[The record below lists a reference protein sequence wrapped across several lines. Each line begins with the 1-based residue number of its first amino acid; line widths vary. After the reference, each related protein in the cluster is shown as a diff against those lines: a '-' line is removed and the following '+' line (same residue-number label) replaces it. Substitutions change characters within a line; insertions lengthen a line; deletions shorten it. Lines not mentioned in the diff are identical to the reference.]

1 MEQAIKILIVE
12 DNVII
17 ADDMQS
23 MLEDIGY
30 EIVDNVIVYEQAV
43 EVLKNKQVDLVLIDI
58 ILASDKTGIDLGKH
72 IRENYDIPFIFV
84 TSNSDRATVEN
95 AKTVKPNGYL
105 VKPFEQQDLY
115 TSIEIALSNFIYG
128 NQSSNKESAFDAE
141 TNDNAPMSNSIL
153 KDSIFVKKQHLYYR
167 IQFGDIQFIKADN
180 VYLEVNTADKKF
192 LVRSPLKDYLEKLPK
207 NKFYRAHKS
216 YIVNVDHID
225 AINSKDIMINNTLIP
240 ISKDFKEFIIS
251 AMNSWS
257 DVFYEPFETQ
267 IKKFKFVFLD
277 MNFCIVRQNC
287 KT

>member
-1 MEQAIKILIVE
+1 MEHPIKILIVE

-23 MLEDIGY
+23 MLEEIGY

-43 EVLKNKQVDLVLIDI
+43 EVLKSKEVDLVLIDI

-72 IRENYDIPFIFV
+72 IRDNYKIPFIFV

-115 TSIEIALSNFIYG
+115 TSIEIALSNFDYE
-128 NQSSNKESAFDAE
+128 NKAVPAE
-141 TNDNAPMSNSIL
+141 AAATTDKMSPNSVL

-167 IQFGDIQFIKADN
+167 IPFGDIQFIKADN
-180 VYLEVNTADKKF
+180 VYLEVNTVDKKF
-192 LVRSPLKDYLEKLPK
+192 LVRSPLKDYLQKLPR

-225 AINSKDIMINNTLIP
+225 AVNSKDIMINNTLIP
-240 ISKDFKEFIIS
+240 ISKDFKEFILS
-251 AMNSWS
+251 AMNS
-257 DVFYEPFETQ
+257 
-267 IKKFKFVFLD
+267 
-277 MNFCIVRQNC
+277 
-287 KT
+287 

>member
-1 MEQAIKILIVE
+1 M
-12 DNVII
+12 II

-23 MLEDIGY
+23 MLEEIGY
-30 EIVDNVIVYEQAV
+30 EIVDNVIVYEQAE
-43 EVLKNKQVDLVLIDI
+43 EVLRTKEVDLVLIDI

-72 IRENYDIPFIFV
+72 IRDNYDIPFIFV

-115 TSIEIALSNFIYG
+115 TSIEIALSNFTHSNRANRPSG
-128 NQSSNKESAFDAE
+128 HSDSSEGIAS
-141 TNDNAPMSNSIL
+141 NALM

-167 IQFGDIQFIKADN
+167 IQFDDIQFIKADN
-180 VYLEVNTADKKF
+180 VYLEVNTKDKKF

-225 AINSKDIMINNTLIP
+225 AINSKDILVNNTLIP

-251 AMNSWS
+251 AMNS
-257 DVFYEPFETQ
+257 
-267 IKKFKFVFLD
+267 
-277 MNFCIVRQNC
+277 
-287 KT
+287 

>member
-1 MEQAIKILIVE
+1 MEQPIKILIVE

-23 MLEDIGY
+23 MLEEIGY
-30 EIVDNVIVYEQAV
+30 EIVDNVIVYEQAI
-43 EVLKNKQVDLVLIDI
+43 EVLKTQQVDLVLIDI

-128 NQSSNKESAFDAE
+128 KQNISKNVSDEDLNEDL
-141 TNDNAPMSNSIL
+141 PMSNSIL

-180 VYLEVNTADKKF
+180 VYLEVNTIDKKF
-192 LVRSPLKDYLEKLPK
+192 LVRSPLKDYLEKLPQ

-251 AMNSWS
+251 AMNS
-257 DVFYEPFETQ
+257 
-267 IKKFKFVFLD
+267 
-277 MNFCIVRQNC
+277 
-287 KT
+287 

>member
-1 MEQAIKILIVE
+1 MEQPIRILIVE

-23 MLEDIGY
+23 MLEEIGY

-43 EVLKNKQVDLVLIDI
+43 EVLKTQHVDLVLIDI
-58 ILASDKTGIDLGKH
+58 ILASDKTGIDLGRH

-95 AKTVKPNGYL
+95 AKMVKPNGYL

-115 TSIEIALSNFIYG
+115 TSIEIALSNFTRSDDSAAAVVE
-128 NQSSNKESAFDAE
+128 NQEDV
-141 TNDNAPMSNSIL
+141 PMSNTVL

-167 IQFGDIQFIKADN
+167 IQFSDIRFIKADN
-180 VYLEVNTADKKF
+180 VYLEVNTVDKKF

-225 AINSKDIMINNTLIP
+225 AINSKDIMIKDTLIP

-251 AMNSWS
+251 AMNS
-257 DVFYEPFETQ
+257 
-267 IKKFKFVFLD
+267 
-277 MNFCIVRQNC
+277 
-287 KT
+287 

>member
-1 MEQAIKILIVE
+1 MDQPIKILIVE

-23 MLEDIGY
+23 MLEEIGY

-43 EVLKNKQVDLVLIDI
+43 EVLKNNEVDLVLIDI
-58 ILASDKTGIDLGKH
+58 ILASDKTGIDLGQH
-72 IRENYDIPFIFV
+72 IRENYNIPFIFV

-115 TSIEIALSNFIYG
+115 TSIEIALSNFDYSTDASGSATAAAGDGVMG
-128 NQSSNKESAFDAE
+128 NSV
-141 TNDNAPMSNSIL
+141 L

-167 IQFGDIQFIKADN
+167 IPFDDIHFIKADN
-180 VYLEVNTADKKF
+180 VYLEVNTVDKKF
-192 LVRSPLKDYLEKLPK
+192 LVRSPLKDYLRKLPE

-251 AMNSWS
+251 AMNS
-257 DVFYEPFETQ
+257 
-267 IKKFKFVFLD
+267 
-277 MNFCIVRQNC
+277 
-287 KT
+287 

>member
-1 MEQAIKILIVE
+1 MEEPIKILIVE

-23 MLEDIGY
+23 MLEEIGY
-30 EIVDNVIVYEQAV
+30 EIVDNVIVYEQAE
-43 EVLKNKQVDLVLIDI
+43 EVLKKKQVDLVLIDI

-72 IRENYDIPFIFV
+72 IRENYNIPFIFV

-115 TSIEIALSNFIYG
+115 TSIEIALSGFNYSEKG
-128 NQSSNKESAFDAE
+128 DNKADI
-141 TNDNAPMSNSIL
+141 DDRPLSNSIL

-192 LVRSPLKDYLEKLPK
+192 LVRSPLKDYLEKLPA

-225 AINSKDIMINNTLIP
+225 AINSKDIMINNNLIP
-240 ISKDFKEFIIS
+240 ISKEFKEFIIS
-251 AMNSWS
+251 AMNS
-257 DVFYEPFETQ
+257 
-267 IKKFKFVFLD
+267 
-277 MNFCIVRQNC
+277 
-287 KT
+287 

>member
-1 MEQAIKILIVE
+1 MEQPIKILIVE

-23 MLEDIGY
+23 MLEEIGY

-43 EVLKNKQVDLVLIDI
+43 EVLKNQQVDLVLIDI

-128 NQSSNKESAFDAE
+128 KQSSGGRQLNEDINE
-141 TNDNAPMSNSIL
+141 DVPMSNSIL

-180 VYLEVNTADKKF
+180 VYLEVNTIDKKF
-192 LVRSPLKDYLEKLPK
+192 LVRSPLKDYLEKLPQ

-251 AMNSWS
+251 AMNS
-257 DVFYEPFETQ
+257 
-267 IKKFKFVFLD
+267 
-277 MNFCIVRQNC
+277 
-287 KT
+287 

>member
-1 MEQAIKILIVE
+1 LEQPIKILIVE

-23 MLEDIGY
+23 MLEEIGY

-43 EVLKNKQVDLVLIDI
+43 EVLKNNQVDLVLIDI

-72 IRENYDIPFIFV
+72 IRDQYNIPFIFV

-95 AKTVKPNGYL
+95 AKTVKPDGYL

-115 TSIEIALSNFIYG
+115 TSIEIALSNFNY
-128 NQSSNKESAFDAE
+128 SKKE
-141 TNDNAPMSNSIL
+141 NAKEIDEAGESFTSNSVL
-153 KDSIFVKKQHLYYR
+153 RDSIFVKKQHLYYR
-167 IQFGDIQFIKADN
+167 IQFKDIQFIKADN

-192 LVRSPLKDYLEKLPK
+192 LVRSPLKDYLEKLPQ

-225 AINSKDIMINNTLIP
+225 AINSKDIVINNNLIP
-240 ISKDFKEFIIS
+240 ISKDFKEFILS
-251 AMNSWS
+251 SMNS
-257 DVFYEPFETQ
+257 
-267 IKKFKFVFLD
+267 
-277 MNFCIVRQNC
+277 
-287 KT
+287 

>member
-1 MEQAIKILIVE
+1 MEQPIRILIVE

-23 MLEDIGY
+23 MLEEIGY
-30 EIVDNVIVYEQAV
+30 EIVDNVIVYEQAE
-43 EVLKNKQVDLVLIDI
+43 EVLKTQKVDLVLIDI
-58 ILASDKTGIDLGKH
+58 ILASDRTGIDLGKH

-115 TSIEIALSNFIYG
+115 TSIEIALANFTHSTQADKQG
-128 NQSSNKESAFDAE
+128 SEMVQDEL
-141 TNDNAPMSNSIL
+141 PLSNSVL

-167 IQFGDIQFIKADN
+167 IQFEDIQFIKADN
-180 VYLEVNTADKKF
+180 VYLEVNTVDKKF

-225 AINSKDIMINNTLIP
+225 AINSKDIMINNNLIP

-251 AMNSWS
+251 AMNS
-257 DVFYEPFETQ
+257 
-267 IKKFKFVFLD
+267 
-277 MNFCIVRQNC
+277 
-287 KT
+287 

>member
-1 MEQAIKILIVE
+1 LEHPIRILIVE

-23 MLEDIGY
+23 MLEEIGY
-30 EIVDNVIVYEQAV
+30 EIVDNVIVFEQAV
-43 EVLKNKQVDLVLIDI
+43 DVLKNNPVDLVLIDI

-72 IRENYDIPFIFV
+72 IRQEYNIPFIFV

-95 AKTVKPNGYL
+95 AKTVKPDGYL

-115 TSIEIALSNFIYG
+115 TSIEIALSNFNY
-128 NQSSNKESAFDAE
+128 NKREMKDYDADGESF
-141 TNDNAPMSNSIL
+141 TSNSIL

-167 IQFGDIQFIKADN
+167 IQFCDIQFIKADN

-225 AINSKDIMINNTLIP
+225 AINSKDIMINNTQIP
-240 ISKDFKEFIIS
+240 ISKDFKEFILS
-251 AMNSWS
+251 AMNS
-257 DVFYEPFETQ
+257 
-267 IKKFKFVFLD
+267 
-277 MNFCIVRQNC
+277 
-287 KT
+287 

>member
-1 MEQAIKILIVE
+1 MEQPIRILIVE

-23 MLEDIGY
+23 MLEEIGY
-30 EIVDNVIVYEQAV
+30 EIVDNVIVYEQAE
-43 EVLKNKQVDLVLIDI
+43 EVLKTQQVDLVLIDI

-115 TSIEIALSNFIYG
+115 TSIEIALANFTYG
-128 NQSSNKESAFDAE
+128 TGDGNKPQQAPSQEDV
-141 TNDNAPMSNSIL
+141 PMSNSVL

-180 VYLEVNTADKKF
+180 VYLEVNTVDKKF

-225 AINSKDIMINNTLIP
+225 AINSKDIMINNNLIP

-251 AMNSWS
+251 AMNS
-257 DVFYEPFETQ
+257 
-267 IKKFKFVFLD
+267 
-277 MNFCIVRQNC
+277 
-287 KT
+287 

>member
-1 MEQAIKILIVE
+1 MERPVKILIVE

-23 MLEDIGY
+23 MLEEIGY
-30 EIVDNVIVYEQAV
+30 EIVDNVIVYEQA
-43 EVLKNKQVDLVLIDI
+43 EQVLKTQEVDLVLIDI

-72 IRENYDIPFIFV
+72 IRDNYNIPFIFV

-115 TSIEIALSNFIYG
+115 TSIEIALSNFDYSG
-128 NQSSNKESAFDAE
+128 KSDSQ
-141 TNDNAPMSNSIL
+141 APAGSDDQVVSNSVL
-153 KDSIFVKKQHLYYR
+153 RDSIFVKKQHLYYR
-167 IQFGDIQFIKADN
+167 IQFGDIQYIKADN
-180 VYLEVNTADKKF
+180 VYLEVHTVDKKF
-192 LVRSPLKDYLEKLPK
+192 LVRSPLKDYLGKLPK

-251 AMNSWS
+251 AMNS
-257 DVFYEPFETQ
+257 
-267 IKKFKFVFLD
+267 
-277 MNFCIVRQNC
+277 
-287 KT
+287 

>member
-1 MEQAIKILIVE
+1 MEQPVKILIVE

-23 MLEDIGY
+23 MLEEIGY

-43 EVLKNKQVDLVLIDI
+43 EVLKSQQVDLVLIDI

-72 IRENYDIPFIFV
+72 IRDNYDIPFIFV

-128 NQSSNKESAFDAE
+128 KQTGNTVNGELNEDV
-141 TNDNAPMSNSIL
+141 PMSNSIL

-180 VYLEVNTADKKF
+180 VYLEVNTIDKKF

-251 AMNSWS
+251 AMNS
-257 DVFYEPFETQ
+257 
-267 IKKFKFVFLD
+267 
-277 MNFCIVRQNC
+277 
-287 KT
+287 

>member
-1 MEQAIKILIVE
+1 MEQPIRILIVE

-23 MLEDIGY
+23 MLEEIGY
-30 EIVDNVIVYEQAV
+30 EIVDNVIVYEQAE
-43 EVLKNKQVDLVLIDI
+43 EVLKTQEVDLVLIDI

-95 AKTVKPNGYL
+95 AKTVRPNGYL

-115 TSIEIALSNFIYG
+115 TSIEIALSNFIHSPKG
-128 NQSSNKESAFDAE
+128 ENGEIPQAAVSDE
-141 TNDNAPMSNSIL
+141 PMSNAVL

-180 VYLEVNTADKKF
+180 VYLEVNTIDKKF
-192 LVRSPLKDYLEKLPK
+192 LVRSPLKNYLEKLPK

-225 AINSKDIMINNTLIP
+225 AINSKDIMINETLIP

-251 AMNSWS
+251 AMNS
-257 DVFYEPFETQ
+257 
-267 IKKFKFVFLD
+267 
-277 MNFCIVRQNC
+277 
-287 KT
+287 

>member
-1 MEQAIKILIVE
+1 MEQPIRILIVE

-23 MLEDIGY
+23 MLEEIGY
-30 EIVDNVIVYEQAV
+30 EIVDNVIVYEQAE
-43 EVLKNKQVDLVLIDI
+43 EVLKTQKVDLVLIDI

-115 TSIEIALSNFIYG
+115 TSIEIALSNFTYG
-128 NQSSNKESAFDAE
+128 TGEGKGGDHE
-141 TNDNAPMSNSIL
+141 TAQEDVPMSNSVL

-180 VYLEVNTADKKF
+180 VYLEVNTVDKKF

-225 AINSKDIMINNTLIP
+225 AINSKDIMINNNLIP

-251 AMNSWS
+251 AMNS
-257 DVFYEPFETQ
+257 
-267 IKKFKFVFLD
+267 
-277 MNFCIVRQNC
+277 
-287 KT
+287 

>member
-1 MEQAIKILIVE
+1 M
-12 DNVII
+12 II

-23 MLEDIGY
+23 MLEEIGY

-43 EVLKNKQVDLVLIDI
+43 EVLKSQQVDLVLIDI

-128 NQSSNKESAFDAE
+128 KQSGSKANSTDDVNEDV
-141 TNDNAPMSNSIL
+141 PMSNSIL

-180 VYLEVNTADKKF
+180 VYLEVNTVDKKF
-192 LVRSPLKDYLEKLPK
+192 LVRSPLKDYLEKLPQ

-251 AMNSWS
+251 AMNS
-257 DVFYEPFETQ
+257 
-267 IKKFKFVFLD
+267 
-277 MNFCIVRQNC
+277 
-287 KT
+287 

>member
-1 MEQAIKILIVE
+1 MEQPIKILIVE

-23 MLEDIGY
+23 MLEEIGY
-30 EIVDNVIVYEQAV
+30 EIVDNVIVYEQAE
-43 EVLKNKQVDLVLIDI
+43 EVLRTKQVDLVLIDI

-95 AKTVKPNGYL
+95 AKSVQPNGYL

-115 TSIEIALSNFIYG
+115 TSIEIALSNFV
-128 NQSSNKESAFDAE
+128 QSKQRPRTTETSAQQDSMVSNGSV
-141 TNDNAPMSNSIL
+141 L
-153 KDSIFVKKQHLYYR
+153 KNSIFVKKQHLYYR
-167 IQFGDIQFIKADN
+167 IQFEDILFIKADN
-180 VYLEVNTADKKF
+180 VYLEVNTVDKKF
-192 LVRSPLKDYLEKLPK
+192 LVRSPLKDYLTKLPQD
-207 NKFYRAHKS
+207 KFYRAHKS

-251 AMNSWS
+251 AMNS
-257 DVFYEPFETQ
+257 
-267 IKKFKFVFLD
+267 
-277 MNFCIVRQNC
+277 
-287 KT
+287 

>member
-1 MEQAIKILIVE
+1 MEQPIKILIVE

-23 MLEDIGY
+23 MLEEIGY

-43 EVLKNKQVDLVLIDI
+43 EVLKSQQVDLVLIDI
-58 ILASDKTGIDLGKH
+58 ILASDKTGIDLGRH
-72 IRENYDIPFIFV
+72 IRDNYDIPFIFV

-128 NQSSNKESAFDAE
+128 KQAKSIDDDNSEISSD
-141 TNDNAPMSNSIL
+141 APMSNSIL

-180 VYLEVNTADKKF
+180 VYLEVNTIDKKF

-251 AMNSWS
+251 AMNS
-257 DVFYEPFETQ
+257 
-267 IKKFKFVFLD
+267 
-277 MNFCIVRQNC
+277 
-287 KT
+287 

>member
-1 MEQAIKILIVE
+1 MEQPIKILIVE

-23 MLEDIGY
+23 MLEEIGY
-30 EIVDNVIVYEQAV
+30 EIVDNVIVYEQAE
-43 EVLKNKQVDLVLIDI
+43 EVLKTKQVDLVLIDI

-72 IRENYDIPFIFV
+72 IRQNYNIPFIFV

-115 TSIEIALSNFIYG
+115 TSIEIALSNFTYG
-128 NQSSNKESAFDAE
+128 EKTGGGGQEGDDDDDKL
-141 TNDNAPMSNSIL
+141 MSNSVL

-167 IQFGDIQFIKADN
+167 IQFEDIQFIKADN
-180 VYLEVNTADKKF
+180 VYLEVNTKDKKF

-225 AINSKDIMINNTLIP
+225 AINSKDILINNTLIP
-240 ISKDFKEFIIS
+240 ISKDFKEFIIA
-251 AMNSWS
+251 AMNS
-257 DVFYEPFETQ
+257 
-267 IKKFKFVFLD
+267 
-277 MNFCIVRQNC
+277 
-287 KT
+287 

>member
-1 MEQAIKILIVE
+1 MEQPIKILIVE

-23 MLEDIGY
+23 MLEEIGY

-43 EVLKNKQVDLVLIDI
+43 EVLKNQQVDLVLIDI

-128 NQSSNKESAFDAE
+128 KQSSGGSQLDENINEDV
-141 TNDNAPMSNSIL
+141 PMSNSIL

-180 VYLEVNTADKKF
+180 VYLEVNTIDKKF
-192 LVRSPLKDYLEKLPK
+192 LVRSPLKDYLEKLPQ

-251 AMNSWS
+251 AMNS
-257 DVFYEPFETQ
+257 
-267 IKKFKFVFLD
+267 
-277 MNFCIVRQNC
+277 
-287 KT
+287 

>member
-1 MEQAIKILIVE
+1 LEQPIRILIVE

-23 MLEDIGY
+23 MLEEIGY

-43 EVLKNKQVDLVLIDI
+43 EVLKNKEVDLVLIDI

-72 IRENYDIPFIFV
+72 IRENYNIPFIFV

-115 TSIEIALSNFIYG
+115 TSIEIALSNFISVKNNSAG
-128 NQSSNKESAFDAE
+128 ESQEEEDDRLMSNKV
-141 TNDNAPMSNSIL
+141 L

-180 VYLEVNTADKKF
+180 VYLEVNTVDKKF
-192 LVRSPLKDYLEKLPK
+192 LVRSPLKDYLEKLPQQ
-207 NKFYRAHKS
+207 KFYRAHKS

-225 AINSKDIMINNTLIP
+225 AINSKDILINNTLIP
-240 ISKDFKEFIIS
+240 ISKEFKEFIIS
-251 AMNSWS
+251 AMNS
-257 DVFYEPFETQ
+257 
-267 IKKFKFVFLD
+267 
-277 MNFCIVRQNC
+277 
-287 KT
+287 

>member
-1 MEQAIKILIVE
+1 MEQPIRILIVE

-23 MLEDIGY
+23 MLEEIGY
-30 EIVDNVIVYEQAV
+30 EIVDNVIVYEQAE
-43 EVLKNKQVDLVLIDI
+43 EVLRNKEVDLVLIDI

-115 TSIEIALSNFIYG
+115 TSIEIALSNFIYSG
-128 NQSSNKESAFDAE
+128 NKQNPGSDDSDIA
-141 TNDNAPMSNSIL
+141 MSNSIL

-167 IQFGDIQFIKADN
+167 IQFEDIQFIKADN
-180 VYLEVNTADKKF
+180 VYLEVNTVDKKF
-192 LVRSPLKDYLEKLPK
+192 LVRSPLKEYLEKLPK

-216 YIVNVDHID
+216 YIVNVDYIE
-225 AINSKDIMINNTLIP
+225 AINSKDIMINNHLIP
-240 ISKDFKEFIIS
+240 ISKEFKEFIIS
-251 AMNSWS
+251 AMNS
-257 DVFYEPFETQ
+257 
-267 IKKFKFVFLD
+267 
-277 MNFCIVRQNC
+277 
-287 KT
+287 

>member
-1 MEQAIKILIVE
+1 LEQPIRILIVE

-23 MLEDIGY
+23 MLEEIGY
-30 EIVDNVIVYEQAV
+30 EIVDNVIVYEQA
-43 EVLKNKQVDLVLIDI
+43 ERVLKSEQVDLVLIDI

-115 TSIEIALSNFIYG
+115 TSIEIALSNFTYG
-128 NQSSNKESAFDAE
+128 TAKSSSEEGMSD
-141 TNDNAPMSNSIL
+141 DDVPMSNSVL

-180 VYLEVNTADKKF
+180 VYLEVNTVDKKF

-207 NKFYRAHKS
+207 KKFYRAHKS

-225 AINSKDIMINNTLIP
+225 AINSKDVMINNNLIP

-251 AMNSWS
+251 AMNS
-257 DVFYEPFETQ
+257 
-267 IKKFKFVFLD
+267 
-277 MNFCIVRQNC
+277 
-287 KT
+287 

>member
-1 MEQAIKILIVE
+1 MEQPIRILIVE

-23 MLEDIGY
+23 MLEEIGY

-43 EVLKNKQVDLVLIDI
+43 EVLKNKEVDLVLIDI

-72 IRENYDIPFIFV
+72 IRENYNIPFIFV

-115 TSIEIALSNFIYG
+115 TSIEIALSNFTSVKNNG
-128 NQSSNKESAFDAE
+128 ASESQEEEDDRLMSNKV
-141 TNDNAPMSNSIL
+141 L

-180 VYLEVNTADKKF
+180 VYLEVNTVDKKF
-192 LVRSPLKDYLEKLPK
+192 LVRSPLKDYLEKLPQQ
-207 NKFYRAHKS
+207 KFYRAHKS

-225 AINSKDIMINNTLIP
+225 AINSKDILINNTLIP
-240 ISKDFKEFIIS
+240 ISKEFKEFIIS
-251 AMNSWS
+251 AMNS
-257 DVFYEPFETQ
+257 
-267 IKKFKFVFLD
+267 
-277 MNFCIVRQNC
+277 
-287 KT
+287 

>member
-1 MEQAIKILIVE
+1 M
-12 DNVII
+12 II

-23 MLEDIGY
+23 MLEEIGY

-43 EVLKNKQVDLVLIDI
+43 EVLKNKEVDLVLIDI

-72 IRENYDIPFIFV
+72 IRENYNIPFIFV

-115 TSIEIALSNFIYG
+115 TSIEIALSNFTSIKNTG
-128 NQSSNKESAFDAE
+128 TSAESQEEEDDRLMSNKV
-141 TNDNAPMSNSIL
+141 L

-180 VYLEVNTADKKF
+180 VYLEVNTVDKKF
-192 LVRSPLKDYLEKLPK
+192 LVRSPLKDYLEKLPQH
-207 NKFYRAHKS
+207 KFYRAHKS

-225 AINSKDIMINNTLIP
+225 AINSKDILINNTLIP
-240 ISKDFKEFIIS
+240 ISKEFKEFIIS
-251 AMNSWS
+251 AMNS
-257 DVFYEPFETQ
+257 
-267 IKKFKFVFLD
+267 
-277 MNFCIVRQNC
+277 
-287 KT
+287 

>member
-23 MLEDIGY
+23 MLEEIGY
-30 EIVDNVIVYEQAV
+30 EIVDNVIVYEQAE
-43 EVLKNKQVDLVLIDI
+43 EVLKNNHVDLVLIDI

-72 IRENYDIPFIFV
+72 IRENYNIPFIFV

-95 AKTVKPNGYL
+95 AKSVKPNGYL

-115 TSIEIALSNFIYG
+115 TSIEIALSNFDYTSKTG
-128 NQSSNKESAFDAE
+128 KDERPDVG
-141 TNDNAPMSNSIL
+141 DKVVSNSVL

-167 IQFGDIQFIKADN
+167 IQFGDIRFIKADN
-180 VYLEVNTADKKF
+180 VYLEVNTVDKKF
-192 LVRSPLKDYLEKLPK
+192 LVRSPLKDYLGKLPS

-251 AMNSWS
+251 SMNS
-257 DVFYEPFETQ
+257 
-267 IKKFKFVFLD
+267 
-277 MNFCIVRQNC
+277 
-287 KT
+287 

>member
-1 MEQAIKILIVE
+1 MEQPIKILIVE

-23 MLEDIGY
+23 MLEEIGY
-30 EIVDNVIVYEQAV
+30 EVVDNVIVFEQAV
-43 EVLKNKQVDLVLIDI
+43 EVLKSQEVDLVLIDI

-72 IRENYDIPFIFV
+72 IRDNYDIPFIFV

-115 TSIEIALSNFIYG
+115 TSIEIALSNFIKG
-128 NQSSNKESAFDAE
+128 QKASSAGEQDDDAADGIN
-141 TNDNAPMSNSIL
+141 TNSVL

-167 IQFGDIQFIKADN
+167 IQFDDIQFIKADN
-180 VYLEVNTADKKF
+180 VYLEVNTKDKKF
-192 LVRSPLKDYLEKLPK
+192 LVRSPLKDYLEKLPR

-225 AINSKDIMINNTLIP
+225 AINSKDIMINNNLIP

-251 AMNSWS
+251 SMNS
-257 DVFYEPFETQ
+257 
-267 IKKFKFVFLD
+267 
-277 MNFCIVRQNC
+277 
-287 KT
+287 